1 ETPFKYIIC
10 GQGYLEEEL
19 KALCTELNL
28 ADKVMFLGYRTD
40 VPEIMQVS
48 DAFLFPSK
56 REGLSVALM
65 EAMATGLPCLVSDIR
80 GNTDLIDQNKG
91 GFIFKHGDDQS
102 IVESLQK
109 LASDNLLR
117 KRMSQYNLKKIK
129 TFDKDVVNVKMKE
142 IYTI

>member
-1 ETPFKYIIC
+1 
-10 GQGYLEEEL
+10 
-19 KALCTELNL
+19 
-28 ADKVMFLGYRTD
+28 
-40 VPEIMQVS
+40 
-48 DAFLFPSK
+48 
-56 REGLSVALM
+56 M